1 MLVDSH
7 AHLGMPQFNGD
18 RQEVIRRAI
27 DNGVERIFTVGTDI
41 EGCRKAIEIARD
53 NERVF
58 AIIGIHPHHAR
69 HVDESTYSN
78 LKSLSN
84 DSRVKAIGEIGL
96 DFFRNLS
103 PRETQMA
110 SFREQIHLAR
120 ELGLPIVVHAR
131 DAQKEVLTILRE
143 EGARETGGVLH
154 CFSGGYEIAKS
165 CLDLGLFL
173 SVPGTITFKNS
184 SRLRADVKKI
194 PLDRI
199 LLETDCP
206 FLAPMPF
213 RGKRNEPAYVKII
226 ASKLAEVKGMDFDE
240 VARITSRNAQ
250 TVFRLD
256 EEPL

>member
-7 AHLGMPQFNGD
+7 AHLGMPQFNAD
-18 RQEVIRRAI
+18 RQEVIQRAF
-27 DNGVERIFTVGTDI
+27 DNGVELILTVGTDMR
-41 EGCRKAIEIARD
+41 GCQKAIEIARG
-53 NERVF
+53 NKRVF

-69 HVDESTYSN
+69 HVDEATYSD

-84 DSRVKAIGEIGL
+84 DARVKAIGEIGL

-110 SFREQIHLAR
+110 RFREQINLAK

-154 CFSGGYEIAKS
+154 CFSGGYDMAKS
-165 CLDLGLFL
+165 CMDLGLFI

-184 SRLRADVKKI
+184 SGLRADVRKI

-213 RGKRNEPAYVKII
+213 RGRRNEPAYVKII
-226 ASKLAEVKGMDFDE
+226 ASKLAEVKAMDFDE
-240 VARITSRNAQ
+240 AARITSRNAQ

-256 EEPL
+256 EEPS

>member
-1 MLVDSH
+1 M
-7 AHLGMPQFNGD
+7 
-18 RQEVIRRAI
+18 
-27 DNGVERIFTVGTDI
+27 
-41 EGCRKAIEIARD
+41 
-53 NERVF
+53 
-58 AIIGIHPHHAR
+58 
-69 HVDESTYSN
+69 
-78 LKSLSN
+78 
-84 DSRVKAIGEIGL
+84 
-96 DFFRNLS
+96 
-103 PRETQMA
+103 
-110 SFREQIHLAR
+110 
-120 ELGLPIVVHAR
+120 
-131 DAQKEVLTILRE
+131 
-143 EGARETGGVLH
+143 
-154 CFSGGYEIAKS
+154 
-165 CLDLGLFL
+165 DLGLFL